1 MLVTG
6 KLIICFFN
14 LFFECDCHAKH
25 SLSKNL
31 HKLNFSRQQIDI
43 LRTMMLTG
51 YKMAELLSSNKI
63 KNPELKDEIDSIV
76 NEWNVVASE
85 LVVIMLR
92 SQEFK
97 AKD

>member
-1 MLVTG
+1 M
-6 KLIICFFN
+6 
-14 LFFECDCHAKH
+14 AKH

-43 LRTMMLTG
+43 LHTMMLTG

-63 KNPELKDEIDSIV
+63 KNLELKDKIDTIV
-76 NEWNVVASE
+76 NEWNIAASE

-92 SQEFK
+92 SKSLKQME
-97 AKD
+97 D

>member
-1 MLVTG
+1 M
-6 KLIICFFN
+6 
-14 LFFECDCHAKH
+14 AKH